1 MNITLVLIGLF
12 ITLQLA
18 LGYIISRYI
27 KSEDDYI
34 IAGRKLGHLLTTFTI
49 FATWFGSET
58 CIGSAGAIYSEGL
71 SGGTADP
78 FGYALCIFGM
88 GIFLA
93 RPIWK
98 MGLSTFADYFRVR
111 YDRGVEKLS
120 VALMVPT
127 SLFWAAAQIRAFGQV
142 ISASSSFAT
151 EFTITFAA
159 AVVILYTV
167 FGGLLADVYTDLLQG
182 IILIIGLSMILFG
195 VVNNEGFHIFQSI
208 APSRLTFL
216 DTTHQSWLDIL
227 ESWAIPVMGSMI
239 AAELVTRAMASRSVQ
254 VAQRSAFMAG
264 GLYLTIGLIPVTIGL
279 LGPTLV
285 PGLAESEQILPLV
298 GQKYLSPILYSV
310 FAAALV
316 SAILSTV
323 DSSLLVSATL
333 ISHNILVPRLSIT
346 SERKKVI
353 LARICVATL
362 GLVAYI
368 LAMYADGVYALVEE
382 ASAFGSAGLFV
393 VVFMGLFFKSGHGL
407 SGRLALIGGIVSY
420 VMGAYWLDGDH
431 PFITSIVVAFI
442 GYLVG
447 MSKCAPVEKIGL

>member
-12 ITLQLA
+12 IAIQLA
-18 LGYIISRYI
+18 LGYFISRYI

-34 IAGRKLGHLLTTFTI
+34 IAGRKLGYLLTTFTI

-58 CIGSAGAIYSEGL
+58 CIGSAGAIYTDGL
-71 SGGTADP
+71 GGGTADP

-93 RPIWK
+93 RPVWK

-111 YDRGVEKLS
+111 YDSGVEKLS

-142 ISASSSFAT
+142 ISASSSFAS
-151 EFTITFAA
+151 ELTITFAA

-195 VVNNEGFHIFQSI
+195 IINHEGFHIFQSI
-208 APSRLTFL
+208 TPSRLTFFN
-216 DTTHQSWLDIL
+216 TEEQSWLDIL

-264 GLYLTIGLIPVTIGL
+264 SLYLTIGLIPVAIGL
-279 LGPTLV
+279 MGPVLI
-285 PGLAESEQILPLV
+285 PGLAETEQILPLV
-298 GQKYLSPILYSV
+298 GQKYLSPLLYSV

-323 DSSLLVSATL
+323 DSSLLVSATM
-333 ISHNILVPRLSIT
+333 ISHNILVPRLHIT

-353 LARICVATL
+353 LARICVAIL
-362 GLVAYI
+362 GIVAYM
-368 LAMYADGVYALVEE
+368 LAMHADGVYALVEE

-407 SGRLALIGGIVSY
+407 SGRLALIGGLVSW
-420 VMGAYWLDGDH
+420 VMGAYWLDWDH
-431 PFITSIVVAFI
+431 PFLTSVVVAFL
-442 GYLVG
+442 GYLAG
-447 MSKCAPVEKIGL
+447 MFRKVPLRG